1 MYKNTITFLAAGLLL
16 AWGCGDTAEPTAEG
30 SAIADALQQEN
41 GGVTMED
48 EAPAFGEPETF
59 DEIAEYEAV
68 QDETADDPEVASM
81 RDRPDAVQVN
91 LIVEWG
97 QIPGNPEN
105 ETPRN
110 WSGVFHVNRGA
121 MIVRR
126 VIKFE
131 ERTDRLLPRPDRQ
144 HVPFTSVTLPHHDG
158 MILTIIDPEP
168 QSDEPLVFSYVSPLP
183 RHDEPPRLDPATDAT
198 DQVPNQPQTIVRVP
212 VRDLLDG
219 RVELLIDD
227 AGNRMVAA
235 AMARPIDLCE
245 RGFLAGRWHKVEEG
259 RGRFIGRVMHD
270 EGEPAGHIRGIYG
283 RRENGEQVFFGKFI
297 NLEGEFKGIFR
308 GEYGDGHFGGRWLHR
323 PGERGVLGGVYREG
337 IPGPETGGHFVGR
350 WAETSCNLDL

>member
-1 MYKNTITFLAAGLLL
+1 MTKHIKTFLAASLLL
-16 AWGCGDTAEPTAEG
+16 SLGCGDTATTSEGAE
-30 SAIADALQQEN
+30 IAEALELEN
-41 GGVTMED
+41 GGLTMED

-59 DEIAEYEAV
+59 RDIAEYEAV
-68 QDETADDPEVASM
+68 EDEVDQDPEVASM
-81 RDRPDAVQVN
+81 RERPDAVQVN

-144 HVPFTSVTLPHHDG
+144 HVPFTSITLPHYDG

-168 QSDEPLVFSYVSPLP
+168 ESDEPLIFSYVSPLP
-183 RHDEPPRLDPATDAT
+183 RDIDPSS
-198 DQVPNQPQTIVRVP
+198 DQAAVDQNHTAPIHPETIVRVP

-235 AMARPIDLCE
+235 AMARPLDVCE
-245 RGFLAGRWHKVEEG
+245 RGFLAGHWHKVEDG
-259 RGRFIGRVMHD
+259 RGRFIGRVMHED
-270 EGEPAGHIRGIYG
+270 GEPAGHIRGIYG

-297 NLEGEFKGIFR
+297 NLQGQFKGIFGGHY
-308 GEYGDGHFGGRWLHR
+308 GEGHFRGRWLHR
-323 PGERGVLGGVYREG
+323 SGEHGVLGGVYREG